1 MQEPLGDVKPG
12 FPSPAGGMTI
22 ERIDSMVASFGHDA
36 VFLIGGALM
45 RHSPDPEIGA
55 RAFMGAIEQA
65 VAVKKAA
72 E

>member
-1 MQEPLGDVKPG
+1 
-12 FPSPAGGMTI
+12 MTI
-22 ERIDSMVASFGHDA
+22 ERIDSIVAAFGHDA